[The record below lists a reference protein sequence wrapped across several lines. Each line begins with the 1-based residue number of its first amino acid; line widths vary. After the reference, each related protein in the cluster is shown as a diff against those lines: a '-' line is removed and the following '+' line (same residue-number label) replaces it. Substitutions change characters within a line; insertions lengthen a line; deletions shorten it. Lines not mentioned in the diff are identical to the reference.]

1 MVILHDA
8 IKTIQNSV
16 FFLKKEQKPVSLKKN
31 KKNGLKKQQKTRE
44 LFLTRFFTP
53 RLPFNPFLWFSFD
66 RTIWSKSRHY
76 QFDWVCAAHLK
87 CRSLLGTEFAEK
99 LLGGQ
104 T

>member
-53 RLPFNPFLWFSFD
+53 RLPFNPFL
-66 RTIWSKSRHY
+66 
-76 QFDWVCAAHLK
+76 
-87 CRSLLGTEFAEK
+87 
-99 LLGGQ
+99 
-104 T
+104 